1 MKTEDFSQTQLEH
14 IMTSIS
20 ANKRQIDELEV
31 ENEAKYNELDTFIQH
46 KLISLNWKPKYNE
59 KVINIALAAQTAWH
73 LWFIERRDD
82 IYRFQKAPLDFPYN
96 NNLYYLQSVIPEAE
110 NESHSWII
118 PLSLFEEIESIIP
131 FRIYADRHKDFRW

>member
-1 MKTEDFSQTQLEH
+1 MKTENFSQTQLEH

-20 ANKRQIDELEV
+20 ANKRQIDKLEV

-59 KVINIALAAQTAWH
+59 KVINIALAAQ
-73 LWFIERRDD
+73 
-82 IYRFQKAPLDFPYN
+82 
-96 NNLYYLQSVIPEAE
+96 
-110 NESHSWII
+110 
-118 PLSLFEEIESIIP
+118 IESIIP